1 MPALSDLERQILD
14 YMVQYLRA
22 NTYQPSVREIGEQF
36 RIKSTKTVSEH
47 LRALADKGY
56 LERDPSRSRGVRI
69 LGVDLHADT
78 VSVPCYSTF
87 PDDRSGYRSDGIEAH
102 YTIDR
107 QMAGAEGAYFV
118 RARGSELAGLDIFE
132 GDYLLME
139 PAGTADVREGDLIV
153 VRRSKGGA
161 LFRYSRNGSGAH
173 LTPARAGAEVVT
185 IAEQEEPDVL
195 GRVAGLFRSFDRAG
209 LSSTSTTH

>member
-36 RIKSTKTVSEH
+36 HIKSTKTVSEH

-69 LGVDLHADT
+69 LGVDLNAET

-87 PDDRSGYRSDGIEAH
+87 PDDRSGYQSDGVEAR

-107 QMAGAEGAYFV
+107 QMAGAEGTYFV
-118 RARGSELAGLDIFE
+118 RARGAELSGLDIFE
-132 GDYLLME
+132 GDYLLVE
-139 PAGTADVREGDLIV
+139 PVTAEDVGEGDLVV
-153 VRRSKGGA
+153 VRRPRGNE

-173 LTPARAGAEVVT
+173 LKPARAGAEVVT
-185 IAEQEEPDVL
+185 VAADGELDVL
-195 GRVAGLFRSFDRAG
+195 GRVTGLFRSFDRAG
-209 LSSTSTTH
+209 LSSSSTTH